1 MEKLIILCYGLAL
14 CFIFCNSLVQAHL
27 LYHYLK
33 YHRKRKKTTQAP
45 VSSGNNPS
53 FDDFPRVTIQLPVY
67 NELYVIERLIK
78 AVAGL
83 DYPKDRFEIQV
94 LDDSNDETQELIAQ
108 QLPALRARG
117 LTIHQVRRED
127 REGYKAGALAAG
139 LQTASGELIAIF
151 DADFVPTSDFLKKTV
166 SYFRNPEIGM
176 VQSRWEHLNEKYS
189 MLTRVQAFGLDAHFS
204 VEQKGRNEAGSF
216 INFNGTAG
224 IWRKTC
230 IIDAG
235 GWQSDTLTEDLDLS
249 YRAQIR
255 GWKFHYLEDL
265 GSPAE
270 LPVAMNA
277 LKTQQYRWTKGAAE
291 CARKNLLP
299 LLLSNHLSMSTK
311 LHGFFHLM
319 NSFLFVCG
327 MVMALLSIPVM
338 FIQHQTNA
346 YSTLLRL
353 STVCL
358 LGFFLLM
365 GFYWVAFTKTQ
376 KKYSVT
382 PWSFIK
388 NFVFFLSFSMGL
400 SLHNA
405 IAVMEGYLGRKTPFI
420 RTPKFNIRQAQDR
433 WQANRYLGS
442 RLSGLTVLE
451 GLLCLYFLGG
461 IYLGIYFG
469 DFGLIPF
476 HLMVAFGFG
485 CVFYYSVAHARAV
498 RQTR

>member
-1 MEKLIILCYGLAL
+1 MEKLIIVLYGLAL
-14 CFIFCNSLVQAHL
+14 FFIFCNSLVQAHL

-33 YHRKRKKTTQAP
+33 YHRKREKSAGQPALPTSDC
-45 VSSGNNPS
+45 SSGEL
-53 FDDFPRVTIQLPVY
+53 PRVTIQLPVY
-67 NELYVIERLIK
+67 NERYVIERLLEAI
-78 AVAGL
+78 AGL

-94 LDDSNDETQELIAQ
+94 LDDSSDETQSLIAQ
-108 QLPALRARG
+108 RLPALCARG
-117 LTIHQVRRED
+117 ITIHQVRREN

-139 LQTASGELIAIF
+139 LQTATGDLIAIF
-151 DADFVPTSDFLKKTV
+151 DADFIPRSDFLLKTV
-166 SYFRNPEIGM
+166 SYFRNPAIGM
-176 VQSRWEHLNEKYS
+176 VQTRWEHLNEEYS
-189 MLTRVQAFGLDAHFS
+189 LLTRVQAFGLDAHFS

-224 IWRKTC
+224 IWRKSC

-249 YRAQIR
+249 YRAQLC
-255 GWKFHYLEDL
+255 GWKFYYLEDL

-299 LLLSNHLSMSTK
+299 MLLSGRLSMRTK

-327 MVMALLSIPVM
+327 IGMALLSVPVM
-338 FIQHQTNA
+338 FIQHQTQA

-365 GFYWVAFTKTQ
+365 GFYWVAFIKTQ
-376 KKYSVT
+376 KTYSVT
-382 PWSFIK
+382 PWRFIK
-388 NFVFFLSFSMGL
+388 NFIFFLSFSMGL

-405 IAVMEGYLGRKTPFI
+405 IAVLEGYLGRKTPFV

-433 WQANRYLGS
+433 WHSNRYLGS
-442 RLSGLTVLE
+442 RISGLTVLE

-461 IYLGIYFG
+461 ITMGIYFG
-469 DFGLIPF
+469 DLGLIPF

-485 CVFYYSVAHARAV
+485 CVCYYSIAHARAV
-498 RQTR
+498 SQTK